1 MFPATFHRTF
11 RHSFPTFFR
20 FVFIAVFLLSLV
32 LPSPAFAA
40 TYRNWVAQQA
50 SQPTPGQVVRVWV
63 NSDTVF
69 GETAGLEYNI
79 DSTYTRIA
87 CTFDNTGYPGANWRC
102 DIPASVQTMNTF
114 VQYQLFTYNQSNQ
127 PYGFSGFNWNYTVT
141 DIHWNGLLHNTFDSF
156 YRSPFGAQ
164 PQGSSV
170 TLKLRTEHYNIT
182 TVTLRVYQLNAD
194 HESSTMLEF
203 NVPYTSND
211 GTYDYWQT
219 TITLPNFP
227 TIWYYKWKLQ
237 RGNDGINSGA
247 NSLTDWYSDDY
258 ADDHDNL
265 HQGGSGTPAHS
276 EPFDSFQ
283 LSVYNP
289 SFTTPAWL
297 QNAVIYQIFPD
308 RFRNGERSG
317 F

>member
-1 MFPATFHRTF
+1 MPMFPATFHRTF

-114 VQYQLFTYNQSNQ
+114 VQYQLFTFNQSNQ

-141 DIHWNGLLHNTFDSF
+141 DIHWNGLLHDTFNTF
-156 YRSPFGAQ
+156 Y
-164 PQGSSV
+164 
-170 TLKLRTEHYNIT
+170 
-182 TVTLRVYQLNAD
+182 
-194 HESSTMLEF
+194 
-203 NVPYTSND
+203 
-211 GTYDYWQT
+211 
-219 TITLPNFP
+219 
-227 TIWYYKWKLQ
+227 
-237 RGNDGINSGA
+237 
-247 NSLTDWYSDDY
+247 
-258 ADDHDNL
+258 
-265 HQGGSGTPAHS
+265 
-276 EPFDSFQ
+276 
-283 LSVYNP
+283 
-289 SFTTPAWL
+289 
-297 QNAVIYQIFPD
+297 
-308 RFRNGERSG
+308 
-317 F
+317 